1 MSKRNLIALISI
13 FFIGIHSVTA
23 QSLKE
28 LEAQKRKAQE
38 RLEATQKL
46 LDDTKKSRKGTEN
59 ELQLITRTIKET
71 NNLIFSINSEID
83 GLNRDISSLA
93 TERNALSRK
102 LTVAKEE
109 YANMVSKNF
118 VFSRQ
123 FSPVLFIF
131 SSKNFSQ
138 GMRRARYLLEISL
151 YRRKQVEQIKELNK
165 SVADKEAVLQRY
177 VSQKSQSLQQKEQ
190 QHKKLNLRK
199 DEKNRLLSTYNQKE
213 KEYSETIREEQ
224 QRQKKLNDLIRQKVA
239 EENKKKAE
247 MAKKAKKAAEEKK
260 RQDKNKAKA
269 KTTEKTKTSAKASEK
284 PVITEKEYK
293 QYKEDRQLT
302 GTFAKNKGGLPMPVE
317 SGLIHRRFGRQ
328 TNPLTNTIENN
339 SGIYIVAPNGADAR
353 AVFEGTVFEVMYEP
367 GSGYIVWVMH
377 GSYST
382 VYAQLSIFYVKKG
395 EKVKARQKIGR
406 IAQKNNKSELNFYI
420 LNENAS
426 YENPENWLSH

>member
-247 MAKKAKKAAEEKK
+247 MAKKAAEEKK
-260 RQDKNKAKA
+260 RQDKNKAQA
-269 KTTEKTKTSAKASEK
+269 KTTEKTKTSTKASEK

-353 AVFEGTVFEVMYEP
+353 TVFEVMYEP

>member
-1 MSKRNLIALISI
+1 MMSKRNLIALISI
-13 FFIGIHSVTA
+13 VFIGIHSVTA

-199 DEKNRLLSTYNQKE
+199 DEKNRLLRTYNQKE
-213 KEYSETIREEQ
+213 KEYSATIREEQ
-224 QRQKKLNDLIRQKVA
+224 QRQSKLNDLIRQKVA

-247 MAKKAKKAAEEKK
+247 MAKKAAEEKK

>member
-13 FFIGIHSVTA
+13 VFIGIHSVTA

-151 YRRKQVEQIKELNK
+151 YRRKQVEQIKKLNK

-247 MAKKAKKAAEEKK
+247 MAKKAAEEKK

-269 KTTEKTKTSAKASEK
+269 KTTEKTKTSVKASEK

>member
-1 MSKRNLIALISI
+1 M
-13 FFIGIHSVTA
+13 A

-93 TERNALSRK
+93 TERNSLSRK

-151 YRRKQVEQIKELNK
+151 YRRKQVEQIKKLNK

-247 MAKKAKKAAEEKK
+247 MAKKAAEEKK

>member
-13 FFIGIHSVTA
+13 VFIGIHSVTA

-213 KEYSETIREEQ
+213 KEYSATIREEQ

-247 MAKKAKKAAEEKK
+247 MAKKAAEEKK

-339 SGIYIVAPNGADAR
+339 SGIYIVAPKGADAR

>member
-1 MSKRNLIALISI
+1 MSKRNLITLISI

-151 YRRKQVEQIKELNK
+151 YRRKQVEQIKKLNK

-247 MAKKAKKAAEEKK
+247 MAKKAAEEKK

>member
-13 FFIGIHSVTA
+13 VFIGIHSVTA

-224 QRQKKLNDLIRQKVA
+224 QRQKKLNDLIRKKVA

-247 MAKKAKKAAEEKK
+247 MAKKAAEEKK

>member
-13 FFIGIHSVTA
+13 VFIGIHSVTA

-199 DEKNRLLSTYNQKE
+199 E
-213 KEYSETIREEQ
+213 EYSATIREEQ

-247 MAKKAKKAAEEKK
+247 MAKKAAEEKK

>member
-13 FFIGIHSVTA
+13 VFIGIHSVTA

-224 QRQKKLNDLIRQKVA
+224 QRQSKLNDLIRQKVA

-247 MAKKAKKAAEEKK
+247 MAKKAAEEKK

>member
-1 MSKRNLIALISI
+1 MSKRNLIALILI

-247 MAKKAKKAAEEKK
+247 MAKKAAEEKK

>member
-151 YRRKQVEQIKELNK
+151 YRRKQVEQIKKLNK

-177 VSQKSQSLQQKEQ
+177 VSQKSQSLQQKEH
-190 QHKKLNLRK
+190 QHTNLNLRK

-247 MAKKAKKAAEEKK
+247 MAKKAAEEKK

>member
-13 FFIGIHSVTA
+13 VFIGIHSVTA

-213 KEYSETIREEQ
+213 KEYSATIREEQ
-224 QRQKKLNDLIRQKVA
+224 QRQSKLNDLIRQKVA

-247 MAKKAKKAAEEKK
+247 MAKKAAEEKK

-317 SGLIHRRFGRQ
+317 SGFIHRRFGRQ

>member
-13 FFIGIHSVTA
+13 FFIGIHSVMA

-46 LDDTKKSRKGTEN
+46 LDDTQKSRKGTEN

-93 TERNALSRK
+93 TERNTLSRK

-247 MAKKAKKAAEEKK
+247 MAKKAAEEKK

>member
-151 YRRKQVEQIKELNK
+151 YRRKQVEQIKKLNK

-213 KEYSETIREEQ
+213 KEYLETIREEQ

-247 MAKKAKKAAEEKK
+247 MAKKAAEEKK

>member
-1 MSKRNLIALISI
+1 MMSKRNLIALISI
-13 FFIGIHSVTA
+13 VFIGIHSVTS

-151 YRRKQVEQIKELNK
+151 YRRKQVEQIKKLNK

-247 MAKKAKKAAEEKK
+247 MAKKAAEEKK

-269 KTTEKTKTSAKASEK
+269 KTTEKTKTSVKASEK

>member
-224 QRQKKLNDLIRQKVA
+224 QRQSKLNDLIRQKVA

-247 MAKKAKKAAEEKK
+247 MAKKAAEEKK

>member
-13 FFIGIHSVTA
+13 VFIGIHSVTA

-93 TERNALSRK
+93 TERNTLSRK

-224 QRQKKLNDLIRQKVA
+224 QRQSKLNDLIRQKVA

-247 MAKKAKKAAEEKK
+247 MAKKAAEEKK

-293 QYKEDRQLT
+293 QYKEDRLLT

>member
-13 FFIGIHSVTA
+13 VFIGIHSVTA

-93 TERNALSRK
+93 TERNTLSRK

-224 QRQKKLNDLIRQKVA
+224 QRQKKLNDLIRKKVA

-247 MAKKAKKAAEEKK
+247 MAKKAAEEKK

>member
-151 YRRKQVEQIKELNK
+151 YRRKQVEQIKKLNK

-213 KEYSETIREEQ
+213 KEYSATIREEQ

-247 MAKKAKKAAEEKK
+247 MAKKAAEDKK

-302 GTFAKNKGGLPMPVE
+302 GIFAKNKGGLPMPVE

>member
-1 MSKRNLIALISI
+1 M
-13 FFIGIHSVTA
+13 
-23 QSLKE
+23 
-28 LEAQKRKAQE
+28 
-38 RLEATQKL
+38 

-213 KEYSETIREEQ
+213 KEYSATIREEQ
-224 QRQKKLNDLIRQKVA
+224 QRQSKLNDLIRQKVA

-247 MAKKAKKAAEEKK
+247 MAKKAAEEKK

>member
-1 MSKRNLIALISI
+1 MSNRNLIALISI

-93 TERNALSRK
+93 TERNTLSRK

-224 QRQKKLNDLIRQKVA
+224 QRQSKLNDLIRQKVA

-247 MAKKAKKAAEEKK
+247 MAKKAAEEKK

>member
-13 FFIGIHSVTA
+13 VFIGIHSVTA

-213 KEYSETIREEQ
+213 KEYSATIREEQ
-224 QRQKKLNDLIRQKVA
+224 QRQSKLNDLIRQKVA

-247 MAKKAKKAAEEKK
+247 MAKKAAEEKK

>member
-13 FFIGIHSVTA
+13 FFIGIHSVMA

-151 YRRKQVEQIKELNK
+151 YRRKQVEQIKKLNK

-213 KEYSETIREEQ
+213 KEYSATIREEQ

-247 MAKKAKKAAEEKK
+247 MAKKAAEEKK

>member
-190 QHKKLNLRK
+190 QHKKLKLRK

-213 KEYSETIREEQ
+213 KEYSATIREEQ
-224 QRQKKLNDLIRQKVA
+224 QRQSKLNDLIRQKVA

-247 MAKKAKKAAEEKK
+247 MAKKAAEEKK

>member
-138 GMRRARYLLEISL
+138 GIRRARYLLEISL
-151 YRRKQVEQIKELNK
+151 YRRKQVEQIKKLNK

-213 KEYSETIREEQ
+213 KEYSATIREEQ
-224 QRQKKLNDLIRQKVA
+224 QRQSKFNDLIRQKVA

-247 MAKKAKKAAEEKK
+247 MAKKAAEEKK

>member
-1 MSKRNLIALISI
+1 MMSKRNLIALISI

-247 MAKKAKKAAEEKK
+247 MAKKAAEEKK

>member
-93 TERNALSRK
+93 TERNTLSRK

-213 KEYSETIREEQ
+213 KEYSATIREEQ

-247 MAKKAKKAAEEKK
+247 MAKKAAEEKK

>member
-13 FFIGIHSVTA
+13 VFIGIHSVTA

-247 MAKKAKKAAEEKK
+247 MAKKAAEEKK

>member
-93 TERNALSRK
+93 TERNTLSRK

-213 KEYSETIREEQ
+213 KEYSATIREEQ

-247 MAKKAKKAAEEKK
+247 MAKKAAEEKK

-269 KTTEKTKTSAKASEK
+269 KTTEKTKTSTKASEK

>member
-13 FFIGIHSVTA
+13 VFIGIHSVTA

-93 TERNALSRK
+93 TERNTLSRK

-247 MAKKAKKAAEEKK
+247 MAKKAAEEKK

-269 KTTEKTKTSAKASEK
+269 KITEKTKTSAKASEK

>member
-46 LDDTKKSRKGTEN
+46 LDDTQKSRKGTEN

-247 MAKKAKKAAEEKK
+247 MAKKAAEEKK

>member
-13 FFIGIHSVTA
+13 VFIGIHSVTA

-93 TERNALSRK
+93 TERNTLSRK

-151 YRRKQVEQIKELNK
+151 YRRKQVEQIKKLNK

-213 KEYSETIREEQ
+213 KEYSETIHEEQ

-247 MAKKAKKAAEEKK
+247 MAKKAAEEKK

>member
-93 TERNALSRK
+93 TERNTLSRK

-224 QRQKKLNDLIRQKVA
+224 QRQSKLNDLIRQKVA

-247 MAKKAKKAAEEKK
+247 MAKKAAEEKK

-353 AVFEGTVFEVMYEP
+353 AVFEGTIFEVMYEP

>member
-13 FFIGIHSVTA
+13 VFIGIHSVTA

-93 TERNALSRK
+93 TERNTLSRK

-224 QRQKKLNDLIRQKVA
+224 QRQKKLNDLVRQKVA

-247 MAKKAKKAAEEKK
+247 MAKKAAEEKK

>member
-213 KEYSETIREEQ
+213 KEYSATIREEQ
-224 QRQKKLNDLIRQKVA
+224 QRQSKLNDLIRQKVA

-247 MAKKAKKAAEEKK
+247 MAKKAAEEKK

>member
-13 FFIGIHSVTA
+13 VFIGIHSVTA

-46 LDDTKKSRKGTEN
+46 LDDTQKSRKGTEN

-213 KEYSETIREEQ
+213 KEYSATIREEQ
-224 QRQKKLNDLIRQKVA
+224 QRQSKLNDLIRQKVA

-247 MAKKAKKAAEEKK
+247 MAKKAAEEKK

>member
-93 TERNALSRK
+93 TERNSLSRK

-151 YRRKQVEQIKELNK
+151 YRRKQVEQIKKLNK

-247 MAKKAKKAAEEKK
+247 MAKKAAEEKK

>member
-13 FFIGIHSVTA
+13 VFIGIHSVTA

-93 TERNALSRK
+93 TERNTLSRK

-247 MAKKAKKAAEEKK
+247 MAKKAAEEKK

-269 KTTEKTKTSAKASEK
+269 KTTEKTKTSAKVSEK

-317 SGLIHRRFGRQ
+317 SGLIHRRFGRR

>member
-1 MSKRNLIALISI
+1 MMSKRNLIALISI
-13 FFIGIHSVTA
+13 VFIGIHSVTA

-93 TERNALSRK
+93 TERNTLSRK

-247 MAKKAKKAAEEKK
+247 MAKKAAEEKK